1 LSFRPYGISSAL
13 RETIGVPLTPTQ
25 LADMQPHFATARQ
38 QLGESAFEAAWQAG
52 RALSLAQAIAFALE
66 STGRR

>member
-38 QLGESAFEAAWQAG
+38 QLGESAF
-52 RALSLAQAIAFALE
+52 ALE
-66 STGRR
+66 STGRG